1 MSKYKKILLTVAKG
15 GMSQSE
21 IAASPRVSKRDV
33 SAAAR
38 VVREHALTLGQVS
51 AMDATA
57 VDDTFFPREGRGP
70 DPAHLRPDLAGLVER
85 KKRNRRLPIK
95 LMWAEYCERAAEAHL
110 LSYSYQAF
118 CEMFAEE
125 ADRLGATRHLEHEPG
140 AKCHIDWAGDVAH
153 LTDRLT
159 GSVTKVYVLVV
170 VLPFSSRLWAEGF
183 CDMRQ
188 ASWQDG
194 QAHAFDYLEGVP
206 RMLVPDNCATA
217 ADRSAIHVT
226 LVNREYERFAEHY
239 GAAVVPSRV
248 RKPRDKSTSETT
260 VDLVGQW
267 VIAPSNE
274 MTFYTLEEFN
284 EFCAERVDWLNSR
297 PFSAREGSRDS
308 VWEAE
313 ELPCLQPLPP
323 EPYERCEWRSA
334 KVAPDYHVT
343 VDYMHYSV
351 PHALIGRQVDVRLA
365 ASRVTILDGGEVV
378 AEHRRRRGR
387 RGQYATNESH
397 MPDGH
402 RLQESPWSPDRFS
415 SWAGRIGPETRVA
428 IGRVLASRVMVE
440 QAFVA
445 CRNILGLSKAYSP
458 ELLERACEQANAT
471 GALPSYTGVK
481 NRIPSVRASDA
492 EARALGSAV
501 PPAGAG
507 GTLVDRAEAAGRTRG
522 ADAYRRGGGEACR
535 ARRTSTR
542 SGNSGSRPWATG
554 CARWWTT
561 PPATR

>member
-1 MSKYKKILLTVAKG
+1 MAK
-15 GMSQSE
+15 
-21 IAASPRVSKRDV
+21 
-33 SAAAR
+33 
-38 VVREHALTLGQVS
+38 
-51 AMDATA
+51 
-57 VDDTFFPREGRGP
+57 
-70 DPAHLRPDLAGLVER
+70 
-85 KKRNRRLPIK
+85 
-95 LMWAEYCERAAEAHL
+95 
-110 LSYSYQAF
+110 
-118 CEMFAEE
+118 
-125 ADRLGATRHLEHEPG
+125 
-140 AKCHIDWAGDVAH
+140 
-153 LTDRLT
+153 
-159 GSVTKVYVLVV
+159 
-170 VLPFSSRLWAEGF
+170 
-183 CDMRQ
+183 
-188 ASWQDG
+188 
-194 QAHAFDYLEGVP
+194 
-206 RMLVPDNCATA
+206 
-217 ADRSAIHVT
+217 
-226 LVNREYERFAEHY
+226 
-239 GAAVVPSRV
+239 
-248 RKPRDKSTSETT
+248 RDKSTSETT
-260 VDLVGQW
+260 VDLVEQW

-351 PHALIGRQVDVRLA
+351 PHALIGRQVDVRLT

-387 RGQYATNESH
+387 RGRYATNESH

-445 CRNILGLSKAYSP
+445 CRNIPGLSKAHSP

-481 NRIPSVRASDA
+481 NRILSIRASDA

-535 ARRTSTR
+535 ARGTSTC
-542 SGNSGSRPWATG
+542 SGNSGSRPWAIG